1 MEEKLFT
8 IPLTEAFEADDE
20 CPFCFVE
27 RKIEH
32 ELLDFVLGSAST
44 YMESD
49 VRSETDSEGFCK
61 EHFKKMFDYGNSL
74 GNGWILKT
82 HYEKI
87 QKELK
92 QQIKIFAPSKISLK
106 DKLKGKKEETTIA
119 LWAAQKDR
127 SCYICSSPHLKLFF

>member
-74 GNGWILKT
+74 GNGHGNLRK
-82 HYEKI
+82 
-87 QKELK
+87 
-92 QQIKIFAPSKISLK
+92 
-106 DKLKGKKEETTIA
+106 
-119 LWAAQKDR
+119 
-127 SCYICSSPHLKLFF
+127 